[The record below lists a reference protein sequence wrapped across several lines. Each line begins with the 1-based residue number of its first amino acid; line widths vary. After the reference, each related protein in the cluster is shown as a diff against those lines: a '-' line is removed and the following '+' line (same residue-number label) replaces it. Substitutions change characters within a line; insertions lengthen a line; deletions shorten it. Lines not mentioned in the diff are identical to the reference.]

1 MVLRSGVARSMSRS
15 GGVAA
20 HSHVGDGHV
29 GVYGI
34 DVDWKRD
41 CALEKERMARGID
54 ARGSR
59 AKDMLSCVNVG
70 VGDLIVCKVRNEF
83 RGGDACCLTG
93 RR

>member
-1 MVLRSGVARSMSRS
+1 MVFRSGVARSMSRS

-29 GVYGI
+29 DVYGI
-34 DVDWKRD
+34 EDWKRS
-41 CALEKERMARGID
+41 CAVEKERVVRGID

-59 AKDMLSCVNVG
+59 AKDMVSCVNVG
-70 VGDLIVCKVRNEF
+70 VGDLIVPRVRNEF
-83 RGGDACCLTG
+83 RDDDACCLTD